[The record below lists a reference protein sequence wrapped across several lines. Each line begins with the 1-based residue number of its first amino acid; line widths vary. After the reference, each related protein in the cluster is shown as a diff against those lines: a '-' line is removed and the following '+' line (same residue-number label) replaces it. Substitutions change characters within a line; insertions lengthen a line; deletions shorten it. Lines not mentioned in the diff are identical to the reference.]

1 MILLKHIRECE
12 GRADAEGG
20 DRGSSLL
27 FSKKDVREIEF
38 TYIRQKQH
46 THKAFTGRFT
56 LHLPPPPNTH
66 CIPFREPGLPQGP
79 LAGPLTSA
87 KCCMPVWKTNQN
99 AQTPVCIYLMYIDTF
114 KIK

>member
-56 LHLPPPPNTH
+56 LHLPPPPDTH
-66 CIPFREPGLPQGP
+66 CIPFREPGLPQGAP
-79 LAGPLTSA
+79 GRPTHICQMLHASVEDKP
-87 KCCMPVWKTNQN
+87 KCTN
-99 AQTPVCIYLMYIDTF
+99 PSVYLFDVHRYL
-114 KIK
+114 